1 MEIKVFKFDGIEGEV
16 KSLNEFLKEFAPEG
30 YEVKEKTF
38 LEEKILC
45 LCKGKINYCTVNLGD
60 AIVIKEDAQ
69 NNKIVIKLDKYD
81 IQKINN

>member
-1 MEIKVFKFDGIEGEV
+1 MEIKIFKFDGIKGEI

-30 YEVKEKTF
+30 YEAKIKSF
-38 LEEKILC
+38 LGERILC
-45 LCKGKINYCTVNLGD
+45 LCRGEVNFYTVNPGD
-60 AIVIKEDAQ
+60 TIIIKEDAQ

>member
-1 MEIKVFKFDGIEGEV
+1 MEIKVFKFDNIEGEI
-16 KSLNEFLKEFAPEG
+16 KSLNEFLREFAPTG
-30 YEVKEKTF
+30 YKVEEKTF

-45 LCKGKINYCTVNLGD
+45 LCKGKTNYYTVNKGD
-60 AIVIKEDAQ
+60 TIVIKEDAQ